1 MQSSSHY
8 SPLNCS
14 SSTYFDVLSLR
25 YSELCRAMCLCGE
38 SPNDSSVGCKGG
50 KKNMPL
56 KSIQVRKKKKK
67 VSQLP
72 KTADIRGGMMKL
84 PSWQVNA
91 QGDNCKTGGMKRSCS
106 SRGQR
111 APRMSYYLRQVS
123 HRPFPQ
129 NISWRAAVSRSVSHR
144 KGRAGRNNYPV
155 KWVPRCGEH
164 GLNKPSGGGGGRG
177 GGGGLWDR
185 KPIASYKRARRGG
198 FFFFS
203 FFLNL
208 RHVLRLS
215 AAHNW
220 KRNKQP
226 RWPTRLL

>member
-8 SPLNCS
+8 RPLNCS

-50 KKNMPL
+50 KKNAT
-56 KSIQVRKKKKK
+56 QVYPSKKKKKK

-72 KTADIRGGMMKL
+72 KTVAIRRGMMKL

-155 KWVPRCGEH
+155 KWVPRCREH
-164 GLNKPSGGGGGRG
+164 GLNKPSGG
-177 GGGGLWDR
+177 
-185 KPIASYKRARRGG
+185 RRGG
-198 FFFFS
+198 KGRGCHLEIENQSQVINELGDGAFLFYFFFICDMS
-203 FFLNL
+203 CI
-208 RHVLRLS
+208 
-215 AAHNW
+215 
-220 KRNKQP
+220 
-226 RWPTRLL
+226 

>member
-25 YSELCRAMCLCGE
+25 YSELCRAMCLVV
-38 SPNDSSVGCKGG
+38 SHLMIPAWAARGG
-50 KKNMPL
+50 KKRMPL
-56 KSIQVRKKKKK
+56 KSIQVRKK

-72 KTADIRGGMMKL
+72 KTAAIRRGMMKL

-129 NISWRAAVSRSVSHR
+129 NVSWRAAVSRSVSHR

-155 KWVPRCGEH
+155 KWVPRRREH
-164 GLNKPSGGGGGRG
+164 GLNKPSGGRRG
-177 GGGGLWDR
+177 GKGKGVSLGDR
-185 KPIASYKRARRGG
+185 KPIASYKRARRRS

-203 FFLNL
+203 ICDT
-208 RHVLRLS
+208 S
-215 AAHNW
+215 CI
-220 KRNKQP
+220 
-226 RWPTRLL
+226 